1 MNLRKAWYLMTWII
15 FSNGVAYAQASDNPP
30 AGDVQQ
36 IFPAT
41 ALKNDYTF
49 RFKGKYEEKKI
60 HTRDGLIL
68 SAILFHADSSKGVI
82 FYLHGNTGNLEKWGK
97 LAAVYT
103 RLHYDILMFDY
114 RGYGKSEGIIKNE
127 RQFYTDAQT
136 VYDSAKAIYPENKIV
151 ILGFSIGTGAAS
163 MLAATNQPAKLILQA
178 PYFSLSDAIHHLD
191 PSLDTL
197 QMPFLFSIYQ
207 FIPKVPCPIVIFHG
221 DSDKTFYYGSSKKL
235 ALLFKPGDELITL
248 KGADHSDME
257 KNSDYLIAL
266 KRVLQ

>member
-1 MNLRKAWYLMTWII
+1 MAWMILST
-15 FSNGVAYAQASDNPP
+15 GVINAQAPENPS

-41 ALKNDYTF
+41 RLNNDYAF

-60 HTRDGLIL
+60 HARDGLIL
-68 SAILFHADSSKGVI
+68 NAILFHSDSSKGVI

-97 LAAVYT
+97 IAAVYT
-103 RLHYDILMFDY
+103 HLHYDIFMFDY
-114 RGYGKSEGIIKNE
+114 RGYGKSEGSIRNE
-127 RQFYTDAQT
+127 KQFYTDAQIT
-136 VYDSAKAIYPENKIV
+136 YDSVKAIYSENKIV

-163 MLAATNQPAKLILQA
+163 MLAATNKPEKLILQA
-178 PYFSLSDAIHHLD
+178 PFFSLSDAIHHLA
-191 PSLDTL
+191 PELDTL
-197 QMPFLFSIYQ
+197 QMPFQFNTYQ
-207 FIPKVPCPIVIFHG
+207 YITKVSCPIVIFHG

-235 ALLFKPGDELITL
+235 ESLFKPGDELITL

-257 KNSDYLIAL
+257 KNSEYRIAL